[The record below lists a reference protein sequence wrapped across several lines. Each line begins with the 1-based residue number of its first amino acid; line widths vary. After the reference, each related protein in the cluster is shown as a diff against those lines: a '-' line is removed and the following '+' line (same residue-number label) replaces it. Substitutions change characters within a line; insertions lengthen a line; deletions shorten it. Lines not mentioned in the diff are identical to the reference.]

1 MISDLQFITVSIAFS
16 DIGSALIKSHGGIIS
31 FIEEIFKSYDYVL
44 TPTSPSVAFNIGDK
58 NTDPTQMYLED
69 IFTVLANLS
78 GNPAIS
84 MPINNH
90 SLKLPYGFQIM
101 GRNFDEEGILSF
113 SKNYF

>member
-1 MISDLQFITVSIAFS
+1 MV
-16 DIGSALIKSHGGIIS
+16 
-31 FIEEIFKSYDYVL
+31 EEIFKSFDYVL
-44 TPTSPSVAFNIGDK
+44 TPTTPHVAFNIGDK

-90 SLKLPYGFQIM
+90 SSKLPYGFQIM
-101 GRNFDEEGILSF
+101 GKNFDEEGVLSF